1 MNFLPAIY
9 ILLALLWSPYFVNG
23 QQSSDQTYQLVWSD
37 EFSEKGK
44 PDGTKWVYDL
54 GDGCPTVCQWGNQ
67 ELQYYTTD
75 SSNVY
80 VENGCLYI
88 TARKENKGSREFTS
102 ARLKTKGKGD
112 WTYGKIEVRAKLPTG
127 RGTWPAI
134 WMLPTQSAYGGWPK
148 SGEIDI
154 MEHVGY
160 EPDSIF
166 GTVHTTSYNH
176 IIGTQ
181 KGGAVYAGDCEKSF
195 HVYGIEWNENKIDFF
210 VDDLLYF
217 TFTNENKTNKEWPF
231 DQPFHLLLN
240 VAAGGN
246 WGGKKGVDMN
256 IWPQQMVVDYVRVYQ
271 LPSSKM

>member
-1 MNFLPAIY
+1 MKFLPATY
-9 ILLALLWSPYFVNG
+9 IILTVLYSFDFVKA

-37 EFSEKGK
+37 EFSKDGE
-44 PDGTKWVYDL
+44 PDNTKWVYDM
-54 GDGCPTVCQWGNQ
+54 GDGCPGVCQWGNQ
-67 ELQYYTTD
+67 ELQYYTSD

-80 VENGCLYI
+80 VRNGYLFI

-134 WMLPTQSAYGGWPK
+134 WMLPTQSVYGGWPK

-181 KGGAVYAGDCEKSF
+181 KGGAVYSGDCEKSF
-195 HVYGIEWNENKIDFF
+195 HVYGIEWNEQKIDFF
-210 VDDLLYF
+210 VDGNIFF
-217 TFTNENKTNKEWPF
+217 TFKNENKTNKEWPF